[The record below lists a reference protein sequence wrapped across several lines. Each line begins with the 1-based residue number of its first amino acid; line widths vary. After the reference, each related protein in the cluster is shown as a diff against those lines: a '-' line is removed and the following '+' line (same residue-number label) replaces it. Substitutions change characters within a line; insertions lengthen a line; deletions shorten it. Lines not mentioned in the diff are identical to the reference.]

1 MRARRWISMALL
13 LCLGLAC
20 EKALPIPPDVATLEE
35 GARWVGAKSDLALGE
50 PLDLELWVAIRRPD
64 GQPED
69 QPKDQPKVQ
78 LRGEPVQ
85 PTFTLPKLEAGRL
98 APRGEAR
105 RTQQGDKLYWM
116 RPYRLTWFRL
126 AEQSLPSFEIRVAGN
141 EAKLATQSLD
151 FEIATVLTDKDGKE
165 AEIPTELFQDA
176 PRSLRWWYWILG
188 FVVLAAAFGWWLQHR
203 LKGRMHEVESG
214 PQISPIEEARV
225 RLAEIEKD
233 WEARRLDG
241 DSLVVAVSQV
251 LRRYLQKGLGFH
263 SLTGTT
269 EEFLDELRSS
279 SRVPASV
286 EKPLAGFLQQC
297 DLIKFAGQD
306 ADEELCLALLE
317 KTRLLLDEAEKLASQ
332 AGAEESGGPPS
343 AVPAAREEVA

>member
-1 MRARRWISMALL
+1 MTARRWISMALL

-50 PLDLELWVAIRRPD
+50 PLDLELWVAIRRPPE
-64 GQPED
+64 GQPND
-69 QPKDQPKVQ
+69 QPEDQPKVQ

-98 APRGEAR
+98 APRGKAR
-105 RTQQGDKLYWM
+105 SQQEGGKLYWM

-141 EAKLATQSLD
+141 AAKLLTQSLD
-151 FEIATVLTDKDGKE
+151 FEIAGVLTDKDGKE

-176 PRSLRWWYWILG
+176 PRSLRFWYWILG

-214 PQISPIEEARV
+214 PRISPIE
-225 RLAEIEKD
+225 
-233 WEARRLDG
+233 
-241 DSLVVAVSQV
+241 
-251 LRRYLQKGLGFH
+251 
-263 SLTGTT
+263 
-269 EEFLDELRSS
+269 
-279 SRVPASV
+279 
-286 EKPLAGFLQQC
+286 
-297 DLIKFAGQD
+297 
-306 ADEELCLALLE
+306 
-317 KTRLLLDEAEKLASQ
+317 
-332 AGAEESGGPPS
+332 
-343 AVPAAREEVA
+343 